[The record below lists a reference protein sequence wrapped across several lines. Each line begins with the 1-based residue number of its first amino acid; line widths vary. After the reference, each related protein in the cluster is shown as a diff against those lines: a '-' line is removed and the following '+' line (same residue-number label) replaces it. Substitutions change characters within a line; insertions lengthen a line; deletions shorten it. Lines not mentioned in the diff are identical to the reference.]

1 MRQKK
6 KRAWLSDLCLLLA
19 VICLFLAARE
29 YYPYL
34 KNDIELRK
42 LREEVAEETED
53 EEDGEAIDWDR
64 LKKINPDIIAWIRV
78 PGTKID
84 YPVLQ
89 CSEWNE
95 YLHKNYKGEESY
107 PGSIFIQPECP
118 ADFSG
123 SHSILYGHNMR
134 NLSMFGSLHQFEKEA
149 FYRKNN
155 KVYLYQPDQT
165 IIGTV
170 YSTYDCRDT
179 GRTYETAFDSGEKW
193 KDWLLMS
200 RENSYYDTGKV
211 PEKADRVVTLS
222 TCSNGR
228 SRDSRYV
235 VHCIAVREG

>member
-19 VICLFLAARE
+19 VICLVFAARE

-53 EEDGEAIDWDR
+53 EEDREAIDWDR

-95 YLHKNYKGEESY
+95 YLHKN
-107 PGSIFIQPECP
+107 
-118 ADFSG
+118 
-123 SHSILYGHNMR
+123 
-134 NLSMFGSLHQFEKEA
+134 
-149 FYRKNN
+149 
-155 KVYLYQPDQT
+155 
-165 IIGTV
+165 
-170 YSTYDCRDT
+170 
-179 GRTYETAFDSGEKW
+179 
-193 KDWLLMS
+193 
-200 RENSYYDTGKV
+200 
-211 PEKADRVVTLS
+211 
-222 TCSNGR
+222 
-228 SRDSRYV
+228 
-235 VHCIAVREG
+235 

>member
-6 KRAWLSDLCLLLA
+6 KRAWLSDLCLLMA
-19 VICLFLAARE
+19 VICLVFAARE

-95 YLHKNYKGEESY
+95 YLHKNYKGEKS
-107 PGSIFIQPECP
+107 
-118 ADFSG
+118 
-123 SHSILYGHNMR
+123 
-134 NLSMFGSLHQFEKEA
+134 
-149 FYRKNN
+149 
-155 KVYLYQPDQT
+155 
-165 IIGTV
+165 
-170 YSTYDCRDT
+170 
-179 GRTYETAFDSGEKW
+179 
-193 KDWLLMS
+193 
-200 RENSYYDTGKV
+200 
-211 PEKADRVVTLS
+211 
-222 TCSNGR
+222 
-228 SRDSRYV
+228 
-235 VHCIAVREG
+235 